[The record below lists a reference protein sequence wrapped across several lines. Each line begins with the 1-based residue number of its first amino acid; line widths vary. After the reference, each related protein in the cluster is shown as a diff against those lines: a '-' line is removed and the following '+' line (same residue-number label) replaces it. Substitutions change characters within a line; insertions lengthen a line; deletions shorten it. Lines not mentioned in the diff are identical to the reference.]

1 VGSVV
6 VERTRLSKSTTL
18 RAIAAATVA
27 TSVVVVAVA
36 CGGSAPAPSSS
47 ASASPAPIRIGAVYD
62 LTGAQAALDA
72 PSLDGARLA
81 VDRINAAGGL
91 LGRRVE
97 LLERD
102 GQSSPAVA
110 RAAARSLVRA
120 GASAIIGLSDTD
132 QVLAAAP
139 VAARARI
146 PFLTSGATSP
156 LLPAKVPDW
165 LFMASFGDNVQAA
178 AGAEYAR
185 QSLRAGTAAIIY
197 DTAMEYTRELQHYF
211 SESFRAQHGR
221 IVLDKGFH
229 PTSDDVGKVLAAL
242 TSPQP
247 IYGGS
252 GEADGPVIGH
262 TRPVRPDLLYVA
274 VGPLDAA
281 LVLRELR
288 AAGYVQRVMG
298 GDSYDTEELFSA
310 AQQTGG
316 GVTFTTQAA
325 FGIAH
330 STAAMRRFAHRYE
343 AAYGRAPENSFA
355 GLGYDAVNLVAHAI
369 VTAKSADPA
378 AIRDALAATRGFHGV
393 TGTVSLAHGGATPR
407 RQVAVVDIDSRPR
420 LAAVI
425 TPQFV
430 PRP

>member
-1 VGSVV
+1 M
-6 VERTRLSKSTTL
+6 SKSTAL

-36 CGGSAPAPSSS
+36 CGGSAPAPSPS

-62 LTGAQAALDA
+62 LTGSQASLDA

-120 GASAIIGLSDTD
+120 GASAIVGLSDTD

-139 VAARARI
+139 VAAKAGI

-165 LFMASFGDNVQAA
+165 LFMASFGDNAQAA

-185 QSLRAGTAAIIY
+185 QALGAATAAIIY
-197 DTAMEYTRELQHYF
+197 DSGMEYARELQHYF
-211 SESFRAQHGR
+211 SESFRAQHGH

-229 PTSDDVGKVLAAL
+229 PATDDVRKVLAAL
-242 TSPQP
+242 RSQP
-247 IYGGS
+247 IYGGD
-252 GEADGPVIGH
+252 GGADDPVIGH
-262 TRPVRPDLLYVA
+262 THPVRPDLLYVA
-274 VGPLDAA
+274 VGPMDAA
-281 LVLRELR
+281 GVLREIR

-298 GDSYDTEELFSA
+298 GDSYDNFELFSA

-316 GVTFTTQAA
+316 GVAFTTQAA
-325 FGIAH
+325 FGVAH
-330 STAAMRRFAHRYE
+330 STAAMRRFARRYE
-343 AAYGRAPENSFA
+343 TAYGRAPENSFA
-355 GLGYDAVNLVAHAI
+355 GLGYDGVNLVAHAI
-369 VTAKSADPA
+369 LTAKTADPA
-378 AIRDALAATRGFHGV
+378 AIRDALAATRGFHGA
-393 TGTVSLAHGGATPR
+393 TGTVDLAHGGATPR
-407 RQVAVVDIDSRPR
+407 RQVAVVEIDSRPR

>member
-1 VGSVV
+1 MGSVV

-27 TSVVVVAVA
+27 TSIVVVAAA
-36 CGGSAPAPSSS
+36 CGGAVPGPVPS
-47 ASASPAPIRIGAVYD
+47 ASTSPPPIRIGAVYD
-62 LTGAQAALDA
+62 LTGSQSALDA

-110 RAAARSLVRA
+110 RAAVRGLVRA

-185 QSLRAGTAAIIY
+185 QTLGASTAAIIY
-197 DTAMEYTRELQHYF
+197 DEDMEYARLLQHYF

-221 IVLDKGFH
+221 VVLDKGFR
-229 PTSDDVGKVLAAL
+229 PVSDGVSKVLAPLA
-242 TSPQP
+242 SQP
-247 IYGGS
+247 IYGGD
-252 GEADGPVIGH
+252 GEADDPVVGH

-281 LVLRELR
+281 IVVRELR

-298 GDSYDTEELFSA
+298 GDSYDNAELFSA
-310 AQQTGG
+310 AAQTGG
-316 GVTFTTQAA
+316 GVSFTTQAA
-325 FGIAH
+325 FGVAH
-330 STAAMRRFAHRYE
+330 STAAMRRFARRYE

-355 GLGYDAVNLVAHAI
+355 GLGYDAVNLIAHAI
-369 VTAKSADPA
+369 ATAKSADPA
-378 AIRDALAATRGFHGV
+378 AIRDALAATRGYHGV
-393 TGTVSLAHGGATPR
+393 TGAVSLAHGGATAR
-407 RQVAVVDIDSRPR
+407 RPVAVVEIDSRPR
-420 LAAVI
+420 LADVI

>member
-1 VGSVV
+1 MGSVV
-6 VERTRLSKSTTL
+6 VERIRLSKSTTL

-36 CGGSAPAPSSS
+36 CGGPVPAPSSS

-62 LTGAQAALDA
+62 LTGSQSALDA

-120 GASAIIGLSDTD
+120 GANAIIGLSDTD

-139 VAARARI
+139 VAARAGI
-146 PFLTSGATSP
+146 PFVTSGATSP
-156 LLPAKVPDW
+156 LLPREVPGW
-165 LFMASFGDNVQAA
+165 LFMTSFGDNVQAA

-185 QSLRAGTAAIIY
+185 QTLGATTAAIIY
-197 DTAMEYTRELQHYF
+197 DTGMEYARVLQHYF

-221 IVLDKGFH
+221 VVLDKGFH
-229 PTSDDVGKVLAAL
+229 PATDDVAKVLSAL
-242 TSPQP
+242 RPQP
-247 IYGGS
+247 IYGG
-252 GEADGPVIGH
+252 GEGAEDTVIGH
-262 TRPVRPDLLYVA
+262 THPVRPDLISVA
-274 VGPLDAA
+274 VGPQDASI
-281 LVLRELR
+281 VLRELR
-288 AAGYVQRVMG
+288 AAGYIQRVMG
-298 GDSYDTEELFSA
+298 GDSYDNAELFSA
-310 AQQTGG
+310 AAQTGG

-325 FGIAH
+325 FGVAH
-330 STAAMRRFAHRYE
+330 STAAMRHFARLYE
-343 AAYGRAPENSFA
+343 AAYGRAPESSFA
-355 GLGYDAVNLVAHAI
+355 GLGYDAVKLVAHAI
-369 VTAKSADPA
+369 LAGKSADPA
-378 AIRDALAATRGFHGV
+378 AIRDALAATRAFHAV
-393 TGTVSLAHGGATPR
+393 TGVLSLARGGATPR
-407 RQVAVVDIDSRPR
+407 RQVAVVEIDSRPK
-420 LAAVI
+420 LVAVI

>member
-6 VERTRLSKSTTL
+6 VERTRLRRSPTL

-27 TSVVVVAVA
+27 TSIVLVAVA
-36 CGGSAPAPSSS
+36 CGAAVPAPGSS
-47 ASASPAPIRIGAVYD
+47 ATAPPPPIRIGAVYD
-62 LTGAQAALDA
+62 LTGSQAALDA

-120 GASAIIGLSDTD
+120 GANAIIGLSDTD

-139 VAARARI
+139 VAANAGI
-146 PFLTSGATSP
+146 PFVTSGATSP

-185 QSLRAGTAAIIY
+185 QALGASTVAIIY
-197 DTAMEYTRELQHYF
+197 DAGMEYARLLQHYF

-221 IVLDKGFH
+221 VVLDKGFH
-229 PTSDDVGKVLAAL
+229 PATDGVTKVLAAL
-242 TSPQP
+242 SSPP
-247 IYGGS
+247 VDG
-252 GEADGPVIGH
+252 ADGGDPVVGH
-262 TRPVRPDLLYVA
+262 THAVRPDLLYVA
-274 VGPLDAA
+274 VGPQDAA
-281 LVLRELR
+281 VVVRELR
-288 AAGYVQRVMG
+288 AAGYVQPIMG
-298 GDSYDTEELFSA
+298 GDSYDNAELFSA
-310 AQQTGG
+310 AAETGG
-316 GVTFTTQAA
+316 AVSFTTQAA
-325 FGIAH
+325 FGMAR
-330 STAAMRRFAHRYE
+330 STAAMRRFAHRYQ

-355 GLGYDAVNLVAHAI
+355 GLGYDAVGLVAHAI
-369 VTAKSADPA
+369 LTAKSARPG
-378 AIRDALAATRGFHGV
+378 AIRAALAATRGFHGV
-393 TGTVSLAHGGATPR
+393 TGTLNLARGGATPR
-407 RQVAVVDIDSRPR
+407 RQVAVVAIDRRPR
-420 LAAVI
+420 LAAVF